1 MNVLNKIVF
10 NFKMNLLVT
19 NGVKNFKGAVHCFSN
34 FRIVFYLSLK

>member
-19 NGVKNFKGAVHCFSN
+19 NGVKNFKGAVHCLAIFELYFAS
-34 FRIVFYLSLK
+34 V